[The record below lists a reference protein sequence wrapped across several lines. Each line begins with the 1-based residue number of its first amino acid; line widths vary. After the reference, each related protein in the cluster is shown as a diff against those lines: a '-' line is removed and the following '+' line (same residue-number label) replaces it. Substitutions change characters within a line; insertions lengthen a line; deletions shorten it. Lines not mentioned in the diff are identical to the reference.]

1 MSTQDAAGNPAMTI
15 EEEVAEHS
23 RDERV
28 FGFWMYLMSDAIIF
42 ALLFATYAV
51 MSGRN
56 AGGPTGHDLFKL
68 TRTLIETIFLLL
80 SSTTF
85 GFASVFLKQE
95 RLRPVLVWLVVT
107 FLLGAGFVGM
117 ETSEFHGMVMKDAGP
132 DHSGFLSAFFTL
144 VGTHGL
150 HVSMGLCW
158 IAILSIQVLVRGLTP
173 AVASRLYR
181 LGLFWHFLDI
191 VWIGI
196 FSVVYL
202 PGVL

>member
-1 MSTQDAAGNPAMTI
+1 MSAQDAAHNPAMTI
-15 EEEVAEHS
+15 VEEEAEHT

-28 FGFWMYLMSDAIIF
+28 YGFWMYLMSDAIIF

-51 MSGRN
+51 MSGRD
-56 AGGPTGHDLFKL
+56 AGGPNGHDLFNL
-68 TRTLIETIFLLL
+68 THTFIETIFLLL

-85 GFASVFLKQE
+85 GFASVFLKAE
-95 RLRPVLVWLVVT
+95 RLGPVLGWLVVT

-117 ETSEFHGMVMKDAGP
+117 EVSEFHGMVMKNAGP

-150 HVSMGLCW
+150 HVSMGLSW
-158 IAILSIQVLVRGLTP
+158 IAILWIQALVRGLTP

-202 PGVL
+202 PGIL